1 MRSPSHS
8 PGRRLQ
14 GFTLVEVM
22 IVVALLGILTAIA
35 LPSYN
40 SYVQKSRRSDAR
52 AALMDAANRQQQF
65 ILNRSTFTTNMQ
77 DLGYATDPARSPDGF
92 YTIDAAQ
99 CAGGVALTRCYV
111 LTATPVGS
119 QLGDTACTSFTLS
132 SAGAKAATGPS
143 AATCW

>member
-1 MRSPSHS
+1 MRMSRIPT
-8 PGRRLQ
+8 RLGQ
-14 GFTLVEVM
+14 RGFTLVEVM
-22 IVVALLGILTAIA
+22 IVVALIGILTAIA

-52 AALMDAANRQQQF
+52 AALMEAANRQQQF
-65 ILNRSTFTTNMQ
+65 ILNRSTFTLNMQ
-77 DLGYATDPARSPDGF
+77 DLGYATAPARSPDGF
-92 YTIDAAQ
+92 YTVDAAQ

-119 QLGDTACTSFTLS
+119 QTGDAACTSFSLAS
-132 SAGAKAATGPS
+132 SGVKTATGTS

>member
-1 MRSPSHS
+1 MPSS
-8 PGRRLQ
+8 QQNRQ
-14 GFTLVEVM
+14 DGFTLIEIM
-22 IVVALLGILTAIA
+22 IVVAVLGILTAIA

-52 AALMDAANRQQQF
+52 AALMEAANRQQQF

-92 YTIDAAQ
+92 YTFDAAQ

-111 LTATPVGS
+111 LTATPVGP
-119 QLGDTACTSFTLS
+119 QTGDAACTSFTLT
-132 SAGAKAATGPS
+132 SAGTKAATGTS